1 MKIALVTKPDRQMTG
16 LLRYALSLYH
26 GLRDEGV
33 DVALVH
39 PRTPLP
45 KAIVQMGKALKLDA
59 EAFFASYP
67 LRVQLDGAPLCHL
80 ASQTLATL
88 LLFQRLPATV
98 VTVHDIIPYLVRN
111 NPALRTYR
119 TSFDWLSDW
128 LALHAL
134 RRAERLIAISRFTK
148 RCVVEAVGYPPEQ
161 IYIVYRAVDTE
172 QFKPLVV
179 PTAFRQKYGLVADQ
193 RYILYVGSEDPR
205 KNIETLLQAFG
216 IVQQQVP
223 TARLIKA
230 GAAYFPAQREKLVKL
245 VAELGLDGKVC
256 FLDHVPE
263 EDLPLLYNAADV
275 FVLPS
280 LYEGFGL
287 PALEAMSCGTPVIA
301 ANRASL
307 PEVVGEGGILVDPL
321 DERGMAQ
328 CIAELLS
335 EPERQAAA
343 RQAALVQA
351 GCCSL
356 ERQAQ
361 ETLAVY
367 AEIMG

>member
-1 MKIALVTKPDRQMTG
+1 MTKPDRQMTG
-16 LLRYALSLYH
+16 LQRYALSLYQ
-26 GLRDEGV
+26 GLRDKGV

-45 KAIVQMGKALKLDA
+45 KAIVQMGKTLKLDA

-88 LLFQRLPATV
+88 LFFQRLPATV
-98 VTVHDIIPYLVRN
+98 VTVLDTIPYLVRHD
-111 NPALRTYR
+111 ARLSTYR
-119 TSFDWLSDW
+119 SWADRFFDG
-128 LALHAL
+128 LA
-134 RRAERLIAISRFTK
+134 RRALWHAEALIAISQFTK
-148 RCVVEAVGYPPEQ
+148 TCILETLGYPSER
-161 IYIVYRAVDTE
+161 IHVVYPAVDQTL
-172 QFKPLVV
+172 FRPLSV
-179 PTAFRQKYGLVADQ
+179 PPILRQKYALDESK

-245 VAELGLDGKVC
+245 VAELGLEGKVC

-328 CIAELLS
+328 CIVELLS

-343 RQAALVQA
+343 RQTALEQA
-351 GCCSL
+351 RRFSL
-356 ERQAQ
+356 KRQIL
-361 ETLAVY
+361 ETIAVY